1 MAQREMQDSFQAP
14 RADVCGGGGQQ
25 DASGGQ
31 FYRDAMGLYDVR
43 DSIVTLKRD
52 FARVL
57 CEDIYAWW
65 FDQHAEG
72 GRYQHEGDL

>member
-1 MAQREMQDSFQAP
+1 
-14 RADVCGGGGQQ
+14 
-25 DASGGQ
+25 
-31 FYRDAMGLYDVR
+31 MGLYDVR

-65 FDQHAEG
+65 FDQHAEADG
-72 GRYQHEGDL
+72 ISMRRFISCSEDRRKSRSLHTASTGIKKMKSL